1 VDLLLLLQDRCSTGS
16 LVVCAFAGGWVWLS
30 TIAQRT
36 RQIGVAPPGYDVPLV
51 RVEVLLAFCE
61 ALCCDYVCE
70 SSWLLPMGERRFPPP
85 ICRCSLCLAVASVV
99 AAQKLEVIARA
110 IH

>member
-1 VDLLLLLQDRCSTGS
+1 LLLPLDRCSTRA

-30 TIAQRT
+30 VIAQRT
-36 RQIGVAPPGYDVPLV
+36 RQLGVASSRMRLPLV
-51 RVEVLLAFCE
+51 RVKAPLACYE
-61 ALCCDYVCE
+61 APCRDYVCE
-70 SSWLLPMGERRFPPP
+70 SSWLLPMGERRFLPP

-110 IH
+110 IHWW